1 MPKNIQNN
9 MDNNTY
15 PKTKDITPRQFLN
28 MWSAKMIKFD
38 TQVQRQYAAALQS
51 SERQITESKILK
63 QIFNIIEKVEND
75 ELV

>member
-1 MPKNIQNN
+1 MSVKI
-9 MDNNTY
+9 
-15 PKTKDITPRQFLN
+15 KISLLVI
-28 MWSAKMIKFD
+28 AKMIKFD
-38 TQVQRQYAAALQS
+38 TQVQRQYASALQS

>member
-1 MPKNIQNN
+1 M
-9 MDNNTY
+9 
-15 PKTKDITPRQFLN
+15 
-28 MWSAKMIKFD
+28 KMIKFD
-38 TQVQRQYAAALQS
+38 TQVQRQYASALQS